1 MCRPSSET
9 LQRASTGTGREE
21 RDWEREKRRGE
32 RRGRERGKRKP
43 WEASLY
49 RSDGFSI
56 NYFSEPLLA
65 PFLIKFKMRPMK
77 SHCML
82 ISIVNITADDMAH
95 ARVATPSKQKTLTVR
110 THHADSTFIS
120 SLFDA
125 RYMEFFEQ
133 GVCTALESFPS
144 VRGMNEE
151 QSMIVRNDGTSPV
164 IEK

>member
-21 RDWEREKRRGE
+21 RDWEQEKRRGE

-95 ARVATPSKQKTLTVR
+95 ARVATPSKQKNLTVR
-110 THHADSTFIS
+110 AHHADSTFIS

-125 RYMEFFEQ
+125 RIFATWSSSSKEFALLWNRFQ
-133 GVCTALESFPS
+133 ALE
-144 VRGMNEE
+144 E
-151 QSMIVRNDGTSPV
+151 
-164 IEK
+164 